1 MVIGKNILI
10 KTTLKHFSS
19 IGGSSGK
26 QLFDRYKLA
35 ESSIIKKYIDSEYQ
49 NFLSYPVKSD
59 TNVSEISFFGK
70 KNKEK
75 LQILSNLNTDDLD
88 FYKNIL
94 ANTLSHYSTVIN
106 TLKNE
111 GKKEEALFLE
121 RAIEFI
127 DNRFVYCYDGI
138 VVLGVWGMQLKDNL
152 PSDITEICIGL
163 PKIETREVESIDEP
177 LDPSVAEELKESEEI
192 PPTLEGVPWYKR
204 FYNWLNDFFRTK
216 GCFKF
221 LLWLLSI
228 LFFILL
234 FFWLFR
240 GCGGHYTGG
249 GDALTDN
256 DSIWLNK
263 DPRVGDDGGI
273 YDPHNPYTPVP
284 TNPDYHDILPPA
296 QGVVPPVGD
305 DLEINP
311 ESPAIIGNRLNI
323 LMEND
328 NKSVMDF
335 AKAFKIKYPDEIYKV
350 VYYDNVVKRL
360 QIEIPSEIREEL
372 KQKIPNEFKP
382 DYKLF
387 VFDETLF
394 ESESIQSDPALSE
407 TDKNWYLKSIN
418 AFEAWDITRGSE
430 KITVAIVDN
439 GFNLQHPELKSKVVQ
454 PYNVWKHSDEIF
466 PQESDHGTH
475 VAGIA
480 LAISGNNKGISGI
493 APNCKFMP
501 IQVANDQGVMTTT
514 SVLDGILYALYQGA
528 DVVNVSLGMKY
539 EDISQISEN
548 KQRDLINNHFKE
560 EERLWREVMKIADAH
575 NSTIVVAAGN
585 DNVLTGIEAL
595 QRPESFITVSAT
607 DKNNNGIQKANFS
620 NYGMYSNISAP
631 GVGIYSTVG
640 SNGYQKMD
648 GTSMAAPVV
657 SGAVAL
663 IKSLNSSI
671 TTSEIIC
678 ILENTGIPTQG
689 SIGNLIQVDKALQKV
704 NSSTAED
711 CIPTPK
717 SGDVQILLSWN
728 NYNDLDL
735 YCEDPNGE
743 IVYFKNKKVSSG
755 GQLDIDMNRG
765 YPDSKNPIENIYW
778 PINGAPNGTYKVGL
792 IYYAKHEPNINQTPY
807 SIKVKYN
814 GQVETY
820 DGVISKENKTVKF
833 ITTFTIGNDNDNS
846 DRVRNRKDELLRE
859 KNAAERL
866 LEKINRELKEIKNN

>member
-1 MVIGKNILI
+1 MVIGKNNLI
-10 KTTLKHFSS
+10 KTDLKHFKS
-19 IGGSSGK
+19 IQGSSGK

-49 NFLSYPVKSD
+49 NFLSYPVKLD
-59 TNVSEISFFGK
+59 TNGSEISFFGK

-75 LQILSNLNTDDLD
+75 VQILTNLNTDDLD
-88 FYKNIL
+88 YYKKIL

-106 TLKNE
+106 TLKNK

-121 RAIEFI
+121 RAIKFI

-138 VVLGVWGMQLKDNL
+138 VILGVWGMQLKDNIN
-152 PSDITEICIGL
+152 SDITEVCIGL
-163 PKIETREVESIDEP
+163 PKKIIKPVEEP
-177 LDPSVAEELKESEEI
+177 SEEPTEKLI
-192 PPTLEGVPWYKR
+192 EEPIAPPLPEPWYKR
-204 FYNWLNDFFRTK
+204 FFNWLKMLFIGK
-216 GCFKF
+216 GCFRL

-240 GCGGHYTGG
+240 SCDGHFTGG
-249 GDALTDN
+249 GGALTDN

-284 TNPDYHDILPPA
+284 TNPDYQDILPPA
-296 QGVVPPVGD
+296 QGVVPPIGD
-305 DLEINP
+305 NLEINP

-323 LMEND
+323 LMENED
-328 NKSVMDF
+328 KSIMDF

-350 VYYDNVVKRL
+350 VYYDNVVKRI

-382 DYKLF
+382 EYKLF

-418 AFEAWDITRGSE
+418 AFEAWDITRGSQQ
-430 KITVAIVDN
+430 ITVAIVDN

-528 DVVNVSLGMKY
+528 DVINVSLGMKY
-539 EDISQISEN
+539 EDISQLSEN

-560 EERLWREVMKIADAH
+560 EERLWREVMRIADAH

-607 DKNNNGIQKANFS
+607 DKNNNGIQKADFS
-620 NYGMYSNISAP
+620 NYGTYTNISAP

-640 SNGYQKMD
+640 PNGYQKMD

-689 SIGNLIQVDKALQKV
+689 SIGNLIQIDKALQKV

-735 YCEDPNGE
+735 YCLDPKGE
-743 IVYFKNKKVSSG
+743 MVYFKNKKVSSG
-755 GQLDIDMNRG
+755 GQLDIDMNRS

-778 PINGAPNGTYKVGL
+778 PTNGAPKGTYKVGL
-792 IYYAKHEPNINQTPY
+792 YYHAKHEPNINQTSY
-807 SIKVKYN
+807 SIKVKYS

-820 DGVISKENKTVKF
+820 DGVISKENKRGKI

-846 DRVRNRKDELLRE
+846 DSTSNMEDELLRK